1 MKIFQFG
8 RHRIPFADVHDINVE
23 YRYQDNEMFVDLE
36 IQGGAQLSLN
46 LPDSLEFME
55 QFITKIRHVK
65 NLPEKAHGRLNL
77 PTKGE
82 AAEVKSQPL
91 QTQFKSNGFYK
102 CINFGLCGIT
112 MNAES

>member
-1 MKIFQFG
+1 MLKTF
-8 RHRIPFADVHDINVE
+8 
-23 YRYQDNEMFVDLE
+23 L
-36 IQGGAQLSLN
+36 
-46 LPDSLEFME
+46 
-55 QFITKIRHVK
+55 
-65 NLPEKAHGRLNL
+65 EKAHGRLNL